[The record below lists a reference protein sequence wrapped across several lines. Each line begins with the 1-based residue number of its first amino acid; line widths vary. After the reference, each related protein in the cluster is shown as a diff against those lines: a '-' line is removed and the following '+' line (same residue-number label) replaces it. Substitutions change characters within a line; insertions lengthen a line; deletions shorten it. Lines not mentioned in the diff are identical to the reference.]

1 MGLFGPELR
10 YARISTKRQRI
21 ASMIATRN
29 FLLRLTQPKETPRM
43 SRDIR
48 GEARALLRHYPSED
62 VLRPVLE
69 EGFEE

>member
-43 SRDIR
+43 SRDVR
-48 GEARALLRHYPSED
+48 GEARALLRHYPSEE

-69 EGFEE
+69 QGFEE